1 MDSLRKLLPKR
12 ARRTYEADPKYELLH
27 AAETDQ
33 PEPSLCTR
41 CGNAAHAS
49 ITAQPARL
57 RIALQVTIS
66 LAVLALWTAL
76 VGFYLASNPHL
87 LQQHRGPRSLAD
99 LFPMVQVDFQ
109 PDHRFVDSDPYDT
122 PFWDPGSGLTDAM
135 ASNAWNYYG
144 STSSPRAI
152 PSPGVIIPSPYLL
165 TNTAV
170 QMTGYT
176 SRKALRTRSPG
187 AARWYRCTRRTPGWQ
202 TTSPISPRTSTRYT
216 AWASSSTRSI
226 RIATGRTSLRG
237 ITIMLINT
245 ASRSFVMRSC
255 AIRTSPSRCRR
266 GTPMARRRSCTGAA
280 KSTCAATRRR
290 CTRSWLRAIWGSSL
304 WRGVGG
310 RLSRLGL
317 GRCLRIRWVGS
328 GRIGRIGGGDGVVSS
343 LPCILSLQSP
353 RREVRG
359 PFVFWFF
366 FFFCRASPFLIGC

>member
-49 ITAQPARL
+49 ITAQSARL

-144 STSSPRAI
+144 NDWIYLEKGSPYAI
-152 PSPGVIIPSPYLL
+152 PGGRPLVPLHEENAWMADYLAYLPAYKHEIHCLGVIKHTLNSYRDGK
-165 TNTAV
+165 NVTAGDNDHANKHCV
-170 QMTGYT
+170 EVVRHALMCNPDFTLAVPTWNAHGEEKELYWGGEKHMCRDQKKVHAFMA
-176 SRKALRTRSPG
+176 SRNMGFEFVEGGGREIVK
-187 AARWYRCTRRTPGWQ
+187 
-202 TTSPISPRTSTRYT
+202 
-216 AWASSSTRSI
+216 AWAWPLPTD
-226 RIATGRTSLRG
+226 T
-237 ITIMLINT
+237 
-245 ASRSFVMRSC
+245 
-255 AIRTSPSRCRR
+255 
-266 GTPMARRRSCTGAA
+266 
-280 KSTCAATRRR
+280 
-290 CTRSWLRAIWGSSL
+290 
-304 WRGVGG
+304 VG
-310 RLSRLGL
+310 
-317 GRCLRIRWVGS
+317 W
-328 GRIGRIGGGDGVVSS
+328 
-343 LPCILSLQSP
+343 
-353 RREVRG
+353 
-359 PFVFWFF
+359 
-366 FFFCRASPFLIGC
+366 